1 MQLNKVKISEES
13 TKKLSRLK
21 GFTGLTP
28 NILCRLGICLS
39 LNDPTLP
46 TFEIPDEDGMEFNR
60 YTLTGEYDAY
70 YIALLKERYNLDDIE
85 ISIDITKYFKAHL
98 NRGVNLLYNRVKSI
112 SDIPALLPHK

>member
-21 GFTGLTP
+21 GLTGLTP

-46 TFEIPDEDGMEFNR
+46 SFEPIEEDGMEFNR
-60 YTLTGEYDAY
+60 YTLIGEYDAY
-70 YIALLKERYNLDDIE
+70 YIALVKERFHLDGLETTLDL
-85 ISIDITKYFKAHL
+85 TKYFKAHL
-98 NRGVNLLYNRVKSI
+98 NRGVQLLYNRVKSI
-112 SDIPALLPHK
+112 SDIVLLMPL